1 LSDPSSEDKPLLEE
15 HAVPERRGLF
25 GGKKLETNGGKLERT
40 TFLMTCDYCGKY
52 PLDHFLLCR
61 ARGEKLCSDCA
72 VKVDGR
78 PYCITHLAEIFWLSR
93 TGYMTLSC
101 VNSNVQSVSKIAE
114 ICRLKK
120 DDVRTS
126 LAVLAESK
134 YIVTSGVL
142 SFLSRK
148 ITADGIRILS
158 IYSKVFGKDEDVVDM
173 MKRLEVE
180 TEEDNDGA

>member
-1 LSDPSSEDKPLLEE
+1 
-15 HAVPERRGLF
+15 
-25 GGKKLETNGGKLERT
+25 
-40 TFLMTCDYCGKY
+40 
-52 PLDHFLLCR
+52 
-61 ARGEKLCSDCA
+61 
-72 VKVDGR
+72 
-78 PYCITHLAEIFWLSR
+78 
-93 TGYMTLSC
+93 MTLSC